1 MTLIGLNQHPQ
12 PGPPINYP
20 SGASEFKNY
29 KGVIP
34 MFERVGA
41 NTTED
46 DRFKTISDF
55 KWCVKYGGEIEFV
68 WNNKLFGVSP
78 KLRKTPG
85 SPLQILISQVGI
97 DHPET
102 TEQWYDTADEL
113 LEYRIDGVRLRDIIT
128 EVEVTDRTI

>member
-1 MTLIGLNQHPQ
+1 
-12 PGPPINYP
+12 
-20 SGASEFKNY
+20 
-29 KGVIP
+29 